1 MASLQLLARC
11 CWRLACVM
19 CLHRILSMLAWL
31 LGCRGM
37 GWTEGKALGRN
48 GKEEVKA
55 KELVRWVLVEL
66 MAQMSAACGQSAP
79 VAAAAASCRCCRRL
93 KRRLPCMSAWL
104 PCLLRC
110 RRPQRLGLGAAPAPE
125 QQQKKYIKPGGQA
138 GRQAGVGSCCWSRPL
153 PPGRCQLGCGL
164 LPCWNPAT
172 LPCPSLSAPFPICLA
187 ALPAGGS
194 CEKKDL
200 LYAVARGSEC

>member
-19 CLHRILSMLAWL
+19 CLHSILSMLAWL

-66 MAQMSAACGQSAP
+66 MAQMPAACGQPAP

-138 GRQAGVGSCCWSRPL
+138 GRQAGRRGE
-153 PPGRCQLGCGL
+153 L
-164 LPCWNPAT
+164 LLVSPAAT
-172 LPCPSLSAPFPICLA
+172 WSLSAGLRSATLLESRHPVLPIPICPVPYRPCC
-187 ALPAGGS
+187 PACGG
-194 CEKKDL
+194 
-200 LYAVARGSEC
+200 VA